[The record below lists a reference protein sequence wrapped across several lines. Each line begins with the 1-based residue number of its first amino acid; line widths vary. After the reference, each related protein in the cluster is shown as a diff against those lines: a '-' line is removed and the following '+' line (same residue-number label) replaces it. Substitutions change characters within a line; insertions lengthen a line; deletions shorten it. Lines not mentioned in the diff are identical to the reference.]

1 MTEIET
7 LYNEWLSYQPL
18 PEETANRLK
27 QKFMLEFNYNSNHI
41 EGNTLTYGQT
51 ELLLL
56 FGKVAEAAQM
66 KDLEDMKAHN
76 VGLKMMIEEASNS
89 ERQLSENFIRQLHH
103 TLLREDYKVYRESD
117 TGVVTSYTVHAG
129 QYKTRP
135 NSVIT
140 ATGERFEYASPE
152 ETPALMYDLIEWYK
166 EEEIKKELTPIQ
178 LAAVFH
184 YRYIRIH
191 PFEDGNG
198 RIARLLV
205 NYILRR
211 HNYPMIV
218 VKTKNKQHYLNVLN
232 QCDITV
238 GMVPSIGAHAEIE
251 QLTPFVNY
259 MESCL
264 ISAFNTCI
272 KAAKGESIEED
283 DDFDKELAIL
293 ERQIKQ
299 KEEAKKQETSQYN
312 VMKSPDR
319 VWDVLEYVYFPM
331 AKKLADISLSMQRF
345 FGYTPVSNIISTTD
359 RAEGGMH
366 LNESMRGYTG
376 DARLTRTIQNA
387 RSMWFK
393 NELRNPTRE
402 CLGDM
407 VMANFFT
414 IEFLND
420 RYVIQGNLTFPYGKY
435 PSTEQMNDYIRQYKE
450 GLLNTIKGKIDGA
463 S

>member
-1 MTEIET
+1 
-7 LYNEWLSYQPL
+7 
-18 PEETANRLK
+18 
-27 QKFMLEFNYNSNHI
+27 MLEFNYNSNHI

-56 FGKVAEAAQM
+56 FGKVAEAAEM

-89 ERQLSENFIRQLHH
+89 ERQLSESFIRQLHH
-103 TLLREDYKVYRESD
+103 TLLREDYKVYRE
-117 TGVVTSYTVHAG
+117 TEAGAVTSYTVHAG

-152 ETPALMYDLIEWYK
+152 ETPALMHDLIEWYK
-166 EEEIKKELTPIQ
+166 EEDIKKELTPIQ

-205 NYILRR
+205 NYILLR

-218 VKTKNKQHYLNVLN
+218 VKTKNKQHYLNALN
-232 QCDITV
+232 QCDVTV
-238 GMVPSIGAHAEIE
+238 GMVPSVGAYAEIE
-251 QLTPFVNY
+251 QLTPFVSY
-259 MESCL
+259 MENCL
-264 ISAFNTCI
+264 IWALNTCL

-299 KEEAKKQETSQYN
+299 KEDAKKQAASLYN
-312 VMKSPDR
+312 LLKSPDR
-319 VWDVLEYVYFPM
+319 VWDVLEYVYFPI
-331 AKKLADISLSMQRF
+331 AEKLSEVSLSMHKF
-345 FGYTPVSNIISTTD
+345 FGYTPVSNILSSTD
-359 RAEGGMH
+359 RLQGGIH
-366 LNESMRGYTG
+366 LNQSMRGYNG
-376 DARLTRTIQNA
+376 DRRLNQVIREA

-393 NELRNPTRE
+393 NELKHPTRE
-402 CLGDM
+402 CLGDLAM
-407 VMANFFT
+407 TNYFV
-414 IEFLND
+414 IEFFDD
-420 RYVIQGNLTFPYGKY
+420 RYKLQNGLEFPYGKY
-435 PSTEQMNDYIRQYKE
+435 PSSEQMDNIVRHYKE
-450 GLLNTIKGKIDGA
+450 TLINTIKGKIDSA

>member
-1 MTEIET
+1 MDNLQT
-7 LYNEWLSYQPL
+7 LYNTWQSLQPL
-18 PEETANRLK
+18 PEEASNRLK

-56 FGKVAEAAQM
+56 FGKVVEAAEM

-103 TLLREDYKVYRESD
+103 TLLREDYKVYRESN
-117 TGVVTSYTVHAG
+117 TGAVTSYTVHAG

-152 ETPALMYDLIEWYK
+152 ETPALMHDLIEWYK
-166 EEEIKKELTPIQ
+166 EAEIKKELTPIQ

-218 VKTKNKQHYLNVLN
+218 VKTKNKQHYLNALN

-259 MESCL
+259 MENCL
-264 ISAFNTCI
+264 ISALNTCI

-299 KEEAKKQETSQYN
+299 KEDAKKQEAAQYKL
-312 VMKSPDR
+312 MKSPDR
-319 VWDVLEYVYFPM
+319 VWDVLEYVYFPI
-331 AKKLADISLSMQRF
+331 AKKLSEVSLSMHKF
-345 FGYTPVSNIISTTD
+345 FGYTPVSNILSSTD
-359 RAEGGMH
+359 RLQGGMH
-366 LNESMRGYTG
+366 LNQSMRGYNG
-376 DARLTRTIQNA
+376 DVRLNQIINQA

-393 NELRNPTRE
+393 NELKNPTKA
-402 CLGDM
+402 CLGDLAM
-407 VMANFFT
+407 TNYFV
-414 IEFLND
+414 IEFFDD
-420 RYVIQGNLTFPYGKY
+420 RYKLQNGLEFPYGKY
-435 PSTEQMNDYIRQYKE
+435 PSSEQMDNIVRHYKE
-450 GLLNTIKGKIDGA
+450 TLINTIKGKIDSA

>member
-1 MTEIET
+1 MTEIDP

-18 PEETANRLK
+18 PEEASNRLK

-41 EGNTLTYGQT
+41 EGNTLTYRQT

-56 FGKVAEAAQM
+56 FGKVAEAAEM

-117 TGVVTSYTVHAG
+117 TGAVTSYMVHAG

-152 ETPALMYDLIEWYK
+152 ETPALMHDLIEWYK
-166 EEEIKKELTPIQ
+166 EEESKKELTPIQ
-178 LAAVFH
+178 LATVFH

-218 VKTKNKQHYLNVLN
+218 VKTKNKQHYLNALN
-232 QCDITV
+232 QCDVTV
-238 GMVPSIGAHAEIE
+238 GMVPSVGAHAEIE
-251 QLTPFVNY
+251 QLSPFVSY
-259 MESCL
+259 MENCL
-264 ISAFNTCI
+264 ISALNTCI
-272 KAAKGESIEED
+272 KAAKGDSIEED

-299 KEEAKKQETSQYN
+299 KEDTKKQEASQYN
-312 VMKSPDR
+312 VMKSPAR
-319 VWDVLEYVYFPM
+319 VWDVLEYVYFPI
-331 AKKLADISLSMQRF
+331 AKKLSEVSLSMQRF
-345 FGYTPVSNIISTTD
+345 FGYTQVSNILYASNLSKGI
-359 RAEGGMH
+359 H
-366 LNESMRGYTG
+366 LNQSMRGYQG
-376 DARLTRTIQNA
+376 DPRLTQSIIEATKMCFNNILQSPKNKIIGNT
-387 RSMWFK
+387 SMSQLFQIDFK
-393 NELRNPTRE
+393 
-402 CLGDM
+402 D
-407 VMANFFT
+407 
-414 IEFLND
+414 D
-420 RYVIQGNLTFPYGKY
+420 RYLIQGKWPYAYGSY
-435 PSTEQMNDYIRQYKE
+435 PSSEQMDNIVRHYKE
-450 GLLNTIKGKIDGA
+450 TLINTIKGKIDSA